1 MHNGVVDAWMIK
13 TQAAF
18 SHSTVLQT
26 RPSLKEKKQRGDK
39 DRGRRRHATTP
50 QPRVF
55 ALTTRNGK
63 KGCRVGKSEKRQ
75 GWYGS
80 LRRGTTT
87 K

>member
-1 MHNGVVDAWMIK
+1 MIK

-39 DRGRRRHATTP
+39 DRGRQRHATTP

-55 ALTTRNGK
+55 ALTTRNEK
-63 KGCRVGKSEKRQ
+63 RAKWEKGVGWRGQKSGRVGTDLSEEEPR
-75 GWYGS
+75 
-80 LRRGTTT
+80 T
-87 K
+87 